1 MMNFEHV
8 NLVVRDLP
16 GAVGFFTAAFPH
28 WRVRAEG
35 EGDWNG
41 KARRWLHL
49 GDDYQYIT
57 LNDDGEGANRD
68 LDGHQTGLAHFG
80 FVIDNIEALTDR
92 LLAAGFSISSEGAQS
107 PYRRNVYFMDPNGFE
122 VEFVEYL
129 SDVPE
134 QRNATA

>member
-8 NLVVRDLP
+8 NLVVRDLS
-16 GAVGFFTAAFPH
+16 GAVDFFTAAFPH

-41 KARRWLHL
+41 KARRWMHL

-57 LNDDGEGANRD
+57 LNDNGEGANRD

-80 FVIDNIEALTDR
+80 FVVDNIAALTDR
-92 LLAAGFSISSEGAQS
+92 LLAAGFPISSEGAQS
-107 PYRRNVYFMDPNGFE
+107 RYRRNIYFMDPNGFE

-134 QRNATA
+134 QRNASA